1 VAGYRI
7 HLNNSIFSNTTNKY
21 TKKEIMGTLPFPIAA
36 NKIKY
41 LGINLNKKVNYIYNE
56 NFKLLKKR
64 YRKTFENEKTLHVH
78 GLVE

>member
-1 VAGYRI
+1 
-7 HLNNSIFSNTTNKY
+7 
-21 TKKEIMGTLPFPIAA
+21 MGTLPFPIAA